1 MVQGVLRMNMML
13 KTAGVAVLGAGLFL
27 SACVPTETQ
36 VPASA
41 PAKATV
47 KLPPDVLEYGL
58 NAVVAGMTVDNCP
71 KEFRVNKDYE
81 NAVVAAFEA
90 KYGKRPA
97 WAGADARKMI
107 PQRELQ
113 DRFID
118 YIQRR
123 DIVMADRST
132 WCAAGKAEVAGKT
145 AIGKHLIA
153 R

>member
-1 MVQGVLRMNMML
+1 MGVLHVNKML
-13 KTAGVAVLGAGLFL
+13 RTAGAAVLGAGLLL
-27 SACVPTETQ
+27 SGCVPTETQ
-36 VPASA
+36 EPE

-47 KLPPDVLEYGL
+47 KIPPDVLEYGF
-58 NAVVAGMTVDNCP
+58 NAAVAGMTVDNCP
-71 KEFRVNKDYE
+71 KGFRINKGYE
-81 NAVVAAFEA
+81 DAVIAALEA

-97 WAGADARKMI
+97 WAGADARKTI